1 MSINDLQNNHLG
13 RIIPTMEPLFKMD
26 LKPSETVCRNH
37 SIFVF
42 SVPWGSDS
50 FSLEGRFAFE
60 NSPTSVR
67 VKDGECDE
75 NKLGRMTDDF
85 GKNKV

>member
-1 MSINDLQNNHLG
+1 
-13 RIIPTMEPLFKMD
+13 MEPLFKMY
-26 LKPSETVCRNH
+26 LKPSETLRRNH

-60 NSPTSVR
+60 NSPKSVR

-75 NKLGRMTDDF
+75 NKLGRMILAKTRCNYRNAVHLLVWLTL
-85 GKNKV
+85 GP